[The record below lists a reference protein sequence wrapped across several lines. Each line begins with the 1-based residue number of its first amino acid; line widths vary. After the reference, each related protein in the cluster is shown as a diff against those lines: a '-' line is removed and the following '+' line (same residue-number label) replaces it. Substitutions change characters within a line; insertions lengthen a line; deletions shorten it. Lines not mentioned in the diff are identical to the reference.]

1 VLVALAVAALAVHH
15 HADRRRRE
23 LTGGLDA
30 ALAARDRGALD
41 EAARR
46 LEALADEHP
55 GSAVPPYLLAEI
67 FYKTGR
73 VAAARPRFAEAVEI
87 DQSLTA
93 AYRYLAVIGLRLGDR
108 RAAAAAA
115 GRGLEVA
122 PGDLELA
129 YLAGRA
135 RGEGPETLFPEI
147 VRRGPDAAAGLA
159 GLAFDVGDAEG
170 AAAIADHA
178 LARWP
183 DDRQLYRLRLRL
195 AQAAGDRAAAERVV
209 EAARARGW

>member
-93 AYRYLAVIGLRLGDR
+93 AYRYLAVIGLRLGDQ

-135 RGEGPETLFPEI
+135 RGAGVEAVFPAIE
-147 VRRGPDAAAGLA
+147 RRGPEAAAGLA
-159 GLAFDVGDAEG
+159 GLAFEVGDAEG
-170 AAAIADHA
+170 AAAIVDFA

-183 DDRQLYRLRLRL
+183 DHRPLYPLRLRL
-195 AQAAGDRAAAERVV
+195 ARAAGDRAAAERVL
-209 EAARARGW
+209 EAGRARGW